1 MKILEVKEIS
11 KSFKKIK
18 VLDKFSL
25 SVEEGEIVSILGP
38 SGVGK
43 STLLRCING
52 LEKIDEGKI
61 IINGNTMKNKISKQS
76 NLDIGLV
83 FQDYNLFP
91 QYSVIQ
97 NITLTLTK
105 VLKVNKEDAIIK
117 AKKLLSQVNLENKT
131 DSYPYELSGGEKQR
145 LAIAR
150 TLATNPK
157 IICFDEPTSALDP
170 EMVVEVLDVMKQLAH
185 EGMTMVVVTH
195 EMGFAKEIA
204 NKVVFLEEGKIIEEN
219 TPQQFFTNPSSQR
232 AQEFL
237 RKVLY

>member
-1 MKILEVKEIS
+1 MKMLEVKEIS

-25 SVEEGEIVSILGP
+25 SVEEGEIISILGP

-43 STLLRCING
+43 STILRCING
-52 LEKIDEGKI
+52 LEKIDDGEI
-61 IINGNTMKNKISKQS
+61 IINGNLIKNKISKQS

-105 VLKVNKEDAIIK
+105 VLKVNKEESIIR
-117 AKKLLSQVNLENKT
+117 AKELLSQVNLENKI
-131 DSYPYELSGGEKQR
+131 DSYPCELSGGERQR

-150 TLATNPK
+150 TLAINPK

-170 EMVVEVLDVMKQLAH
+170 KLVKQVFKIIKDLASK
-185 EGMTMVVVTH
+185 GKAILIVTH
-195 EMGFAKEIA
+195 DIKFANDISDRI
-204 NKVVFLEEGKIIEEN
+204 LKIF
-219 TPQQFFTNPSSQR
+219 PLP
-232 AQEFL
+232 
-237 RKVLY
+237 